1 MFQMFSQMKTER
13 KENHTDAFFRVL
25 SFTSRNRACKVSNR
39 RLNKNPSDASPS
51 SADLDLSRL

>member
-1 MFQMFSQMKTER
+1 MFSQMKTER

-25 SFTSRNRACKVSNR
+25 SFTSRNRACKVSDR